1 MANLQLV
8 KAKAR
13 LRRKLRSRKMLF
25 GTALW
30 PRLVMYRSLKQIY
43 AQLIDDQS
51 GRCITGVSSLSKEL
65 VGLKVPKMEMA
76 AKVGELIAAK
86 AKEKGVEKVILDRSG
101 YLYHGRVKALTE
113 GARKGGLKF

>member
-13 LRRKLRSRKMLF
+13 LRRKFRSRKGLY
-25 GTALW
+25 GTAQR
-30 PRLVMYRSLKQIY
+30 PRLVVYRSLKQIY
-43 AQLIDDQS
+43 AQLVDDQS
-51 GRCITGVSSLSKEL
+51 GRCIAGASSLSKEL
-65 VGLKVPKMEMA
+65 ADLKAAKTERA